1 MKKKSYKISTSDK
14 CDVLIYCDIFI
25 KMKGIAS
32 LLLMIGIILVI
43 QSYYSSLLEQE
54 KEKLSQQYDK
64 KIAVSKASTH
74 ENQFESSFAPFSNSS

>member
-1 MKKKSYKISTSDK
+1 
-14 CDVLIYCDIFI
+14 
-25 KMKGIAS
+25 MKGIAS

-64 KIAVSKASTH
+64 KIAVSKASTY

>member
-1 MKKKSYKISTSDK
+1 
-14 CDVLIYCDIFI
+14 
-25 KMKGIAS
+25 
-32 LLLMIGIILVI
+32 MIGIILVM

-64 KIAVSKASTH
+64 KIAVSKASTY